1 MLLLPVNQED
11 HKLGPIS
18 ASVHLVEY
26 GNFGCLRCGAA
37 YSVIKRIKQWLGE
50 HLCFVFRHFPLSS
63 EHSRA
68 WQAAEM
74 AEAAGAQGRFWQ
86 MHDYLF
92 EHQQQEGNDLLTLV
106 DAAGFGLDASR
117 FERDVVLH
125 HYLQYVQ
132 EDFKSGVKSGI
143 RQTPTFFLNGVRHE
157 GSWQEA
163 ELMEVIEEAGLEQEE
178 CRRSL
183 RSPFRPVDQ

>member
-18 ASVHLVEY
+18 AAVHLVEY
-26 GNFGCLRCGAA
+26 GNFECWRCGAA
-37 YSVIKRIKQWLGE
+37 YPVIKRIKQWLGE

-63 EHSRA
+63 EYSRA

-92 EHQQQEGNDLLTLV
+92 EHQQQEGNNLLTLV

-117 FERDVVLH
+117 FEREVVLH
-125 HYLQYVQ
+125 QYRQHVQ

-143 RQTPTFFLNGVRHE
+143 RQTPTFFINGVPHHRY
-157 GSWQEA
+157 WQFG
-163 ELMEVIEEAGLEQEE
+163 ELMEVIEEAGFEQEK
-178 CRRSL
+178 RNI
-183 RSPFRPVDQ
+183 